1 MSADS
6 LGRIVEMWT
15 GQNSYHGVGM
25 VVGYQEQPTFLIR
38 TPDGGHISWA
48 AHLCREPGLSK
59 EAGDELMPQ
68 KAPQASKS
76 HKGNDE

>member
-1 MSADS
+1 MNDDS

-15 GQNSYHGVGM
+15 AQDSYHGVGM
-25 VVGYQEQPTFLIR
+25 VVAYQEQPTFVIR
-38 TPDGGHISWA
+38 TPDGRQTSWA

-68 KAPQASKS
+68 EGRQ
-76 HKGNDE
+76 